1 MILVIVIKAIGSMFF
16 LQFCD
21 IVQKNHCASYQ

>member
-21 IVQKNHCASYQ
+21 IAQKNHCVGYQ